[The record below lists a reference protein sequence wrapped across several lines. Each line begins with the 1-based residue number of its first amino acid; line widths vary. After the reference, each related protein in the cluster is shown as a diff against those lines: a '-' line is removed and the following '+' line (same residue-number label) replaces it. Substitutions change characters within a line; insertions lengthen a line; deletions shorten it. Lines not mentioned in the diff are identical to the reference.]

1 MAYGILVP
9 WPGIEPCIGSVEF
22 QPLDHQGSPSLF
34 FKEKAQLFL
43 PRASGSLWLRPCVHP
58 ASNQPMSSMGSTSCP
73 PDPSLPP
80 PGSTTLLPWWPF
92 QEKSRVPSIWKH
104 TSAPISPLFKVLSVA
119 LGIKPRPLDGR
130 SEFIRSG
137 LSRLAVSA
145 VTVLYLCCSTTPCPS
160 AAPSL
165 SGLPVSA
172 ACLAP
177 LLG

>member
-1 MAYGILVP
+1 MACGILIP
-9 WPGIEPCIGSVEF
+9 RPGIEPCIGSVEF

-58 ASNQPMSSMGSTSCP
+58 ASNQPMNSAGSTSCP
-73 PDPSLPP
+73 PDLSLPP
-80 PGSTTLLPWWPF
+80 PGSTTLLPWLPF

-119 LGIKPRPLDGR
+119 LSIKSRPLDEP
-130 SEFIRSG
+130 SELIRSD
-137 LSRLAVSA
+137 LSHLPVSA
-145 VTVLYLCCSTTPCPS
+145 VTVLYLCCSTTPCRS
-160 AAPSL
+160 AAPSP

-172 ACLAP
+172 ACLTPP
-177 LLG
+177 LG